1 MVPRRSLALAL
12 LAIVGLASITS
23 CGDDRAAAAP
33 GEARVLSVV
42 DGDTVR
48 VRLGAGRETV
58 RLLGID
64 TPETVHPTKPVECF
78 GREASRRTKE
88 LLPAGTVVRLQRDVE
103 ARDRYGRL
111 LAYLRRADGTFVNLA
126 LLEEGYALPLTIPPN
141 VAYSQQFA
149 AAARGARDA
158 GRGLWSTCADE
169 QGGATTRR

>member
-1 MVPRRSLALAL
+1 MARRLAAVL
-12 LAIVGLASITS
+12 VGLAGLSS
-23 CGDDRAAAAP
+23 MLAGCGEDPATAAP

-48 VRLGAGRETV
+48 VRLGNGSETV

-88 LLPAGTVVRLQRDVE
+88 LLPVGTTVRLERDLE

-111 LAYLRRADGTFVNLA
+111 LAYVRRADGTFVNLA

-141 VAYSQQFA
+141 VAYAESFA
-149 AAARGARDA
+149 AAGRGAREE
-158 GRGLWSTCADE
+158 GRGLWASCPAE
-169 QGGATTRR
+169 QGRPSTRR

>member
-1 MVPRRSLALAL
+1 
-12 LAIVGLASITS
+12 
-23 CGDDRAAAAP
+23 
-33 GEARVLSVV
+33 
-42 DGDTVR
+42 
-48 VRLGAGRETV
+48 V

-111 LAYLRRADGTFVNLA
+111 LAYVRRADGTFVNLA

-158 GRGLWSTCADE
+158 GRGLWATCPDE